1 MLGGGAPS
9 PYALEHAEDVSAGV
23 KRLDEGGFDVVL
35 LGISVP
41 GALAINNVDRV
52 HRHAGGLPLI
62 VLTSLDETAVVLDS
76 ARGGAV
82 DYLVKSRMSRT
93 ELSRAILYAVE
104 RTRIERARRQ
114 AEESLR
120 ALVEDSADAMLVV
133 DEEGLVQF
141 ANPAAA
147 RMFGLS
153 RQELVGE
160 PFPFDVSAGETREVR
175 VEGPDAEERAV
186 AEMRVVET
194 VWQGRAA
201 KLATLR
207 DITDLVELREELRS
221 MSLRDEM
228 TGLYNRRGLLAVGE
242 QQLKLAD
249 RTRKG
254 VLLLFADVDE
264 LKAIND
270 EHGHQEGDR
279 ALKAVA
285 SALDSSFRESDL
297 IARVGGD
304 EFCVLAFGARK
315 MDVEQLSR
323 RLQESLN
330 ERLSTADVPYQI
342 ALSVGAA
349 YRDPEEPAPIEE
361 LMNRADAMMYEH
373 KKRKRQ

>member
-1 MLGGGAPS
+1 MLGGGGPAPFI
-9 PYALEHAEDVSAGV
+9 LKHADGVSAGV
-23 KRLDEGGFDVVL
+23 RELDQGSFDVVL

-41 GALAINNVDRV
+41 GALAINSVDRV
-52 HRHAGGLPLI
+52 HRHAAGLPLI

-147 RMFGLS
+147 RLFG
-153 RQELVGE
+153 REGEELVGD
-160 PFPFDVSAGETREVR
+160 PFPFDVSAEQTQEVH
-175 VEGPDAEERAV
+175 VEGPDAQERAV
-186 AEMRVVET
+186 AEMRVVPT

-207 DITDLVELREELRS
+207 DVTDLVELREELRS
-221 MSLRDEM
+221 MSLRDEL
-228 TGLYNRRGLLAVGE
+228 TGLYNRRGLLALGE

-249 RTRKG
+249 RARKG
-254 VLLLFADVDE
+254 LLLMFADVDG

-285 SALDSSFRESDL
+285 SALGSSFRESDL

-315 MDVEQLSR
+315 LDVEQLSQ
-323 RLQESLN
+323 RLQDSLN
-330 ERLSTADVPYQI
+330 ERLASAKVPYQI

-349 YRDPEEPAPIEE
+349 YRDPEAPMPIEK
-361 LMNRADAMMYEH
+361 LMEN
-373 KKRKRQ
+373 KKRKRRGG